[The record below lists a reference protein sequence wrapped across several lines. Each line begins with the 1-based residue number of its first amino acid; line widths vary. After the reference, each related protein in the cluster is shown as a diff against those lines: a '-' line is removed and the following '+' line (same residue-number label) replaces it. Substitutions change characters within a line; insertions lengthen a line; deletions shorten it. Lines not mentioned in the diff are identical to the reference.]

1 VTVPASLRSS
11 PVCIVGAGPC
21 GLAAAIALGE
31 AGIPALVF
39 DRSCVVS
46 SVAGYPTFMTFFST
60 AERLEI
66 GGLPFAIAGDKP
78 TRRDALAYYRAA
90 VSHFALTVR
99 QYEPVER
106 VERENGSLI
115 VHSRPRGGAPVAT
128 RARALVVATGY
139 FGNPNL
145 LGVPG
150 EDLPHV
156 THLYHEGHEAFQRD
170 AVVVGGANS
179 AVEAAL
185 DLWRCGARVTLA
197 HFGPTFDHA
206 IKPWVLPDFEGRV
219 ADGAIKVLWNT
230 RVTGI
235 EAAQVHLAM
244 PDGSRTIA
252 AQHVYLMTGFTPHPG
267 LLGSLG
273 VPIDGSSGVPAHDPA
288 TMETPVSGVFVAGV
302 MTSGFD
308 ANKIFIE
315 NGRRHGDLIAHT
327 LTVRG

>member
-1 VTVPASLRSS
+1 VTAPASLLSS

-21 GLAAAIALGE
+21 GLAAAIAFGQ
-31 AGIPALVF
+31 AGIPAIVF

-66 GGLPFAIAGDKP
+66 GGLPFAIAGDRP

-99 QYEPVER
+99 QYEPVEG
-106 VERENGSLI
+106 VERADGLFI
-115 VHSRPRGGAPVAT
+115 VHSRPRGGPPVTT

-145 LGVPG
+145 LGVSG

-185 DLWRCGARVTLA
+185 DLWRCGARVTLV

-235 EAAQVHLAM
+235 EAAQVHIAM
-244 PDGSRTIA
+244 PDGPRTIA

-273 VPIDGSSGVPAHDPA
+273 VPIDESSGVPAHDPA
-288 TMETPVSGVFVAGV
+288 TMETPVPGVFVAGV

-315 NGRRHGDLIAHT
+315 NGRRHGDLIAHA
-327 LTVRG
+327 LVVRG